1 MTRLECDGETFGFQ
15 VAIGFT
21 MGIDPRAHTASPDEA
36 VEFESDVQR
45 VDEMRSRIDSRSSMT
60 VTSAPAKR
68 ARRVLAHGTRA
79 ADAAYWNPAFET
91 MDTSPLRVIEQHLLR
106 RQLAYTA
113 KASAFYAAKWR
124 EAGVDVRRVGRVRLE
139 RLAEL
144 PLTEK
149 AELQAALG
157 GSGAF
162 GSNQA
167 APLDRLIRMQA
178 TGGTTSRPMR
188 MAMTRHDAAVYCE
201 AGARTHWAAG
211 VRPGDV
217 VFECMNYSM
226 YAGGVNDHM
235 TFEALGACV
244 APVGVGQSSRL
255 LSVLGDMP
263 ASGALYSTPSYA
275 LHLAETARAEGLE
288 PRALGLRKGVF
299 SGDAGLEVPGIRSEI
314 EATFG
319 MVARN
324 VYGTSETA
332 PLASECDEV
341 DGLHWMCAGLYLP
354 ELIETETG
362 TSLTFEDGT
371 VGELVITSL
380 DREAHPL
387 IRMRTRDHIRVT
399 TQPCRCGRTGFR
411 FEVLGRADDMFIV
424 RGINVYP
431 LAVGAIVGEFRPTL
445 TGEYQVVLEQRPP
458 VMEAP
463 LLRVELAAALSAA
476 EREALRSRVIDR
488 VRELLVF
495 TPNVVLLDP
504 GAMPRSEMKTR
515 RLVRAYD
522 ERPT

>member
-1 MTRLECDGETFGFQ
+1 MIANP
-15 VAIGFT
+15 VPAA
-21 MGIDPRAHTASPDEA
+21 PRP
-36 VEFESDVQR
+36 
-45 VDEMRSRIDSRSSMT
+45 
-60 VTSAPAKR
+60 
-68 ARRVLAHGTRA
+68 RVLRQGSRP
-79 ADAAYWNPAFET
+79 ADAPYWNPRFET
-91 MDTSPLRVIEQHLLR
+91 VDASELRSIETTLLR

-113 KASAFYAAKWR
+113 NASAFYAAKWL
-124 EAGVDVRRVGRVRLE
+124 EASVDLRRVGRLGVE
-139 RLAEL
+139 ALADL

-149 AELQAALG
+149 SELQAALA
-157 GSGAF
+157 GSEAF

-167 APLDRLIRMQA
+167 GPLDRLIRMQA
-178 TGGTTSRPMR
+178 TGGTTSPPMR
-188 MAMTRHDAAVYCE
+188 MAISRRDAAVYCE

-217 VFECMNYSM
+217 VFECMNYSL

-244 APVGVGQSSRL
+244 APVGVGQSTRL
-255 LSVLGDMP
+255 LSLLGDMAVP
-263 ASGALYSTPSYA
+263 GALYATPSYA
-275 LHLAETARAEGLE
+275 LHLAATARAEGLD

-299 SGDAGLEVPGIRSEI
+299 SGDAGLEVPAIRAEI
-314 EATFG
+314 EAAFG

-332 PLASECDEV
+332 PLASECAEI
-341 DGLHWMCAGLYLP
+341 DGLHWMGAGLYLP

-362 TSLTFEDGT
+362 TPLAFEDGI
-371 VGELVITSL
+371 VGELVITTL

-387 IRMRTRDHIRVT
+387 IRLRTRDHVRVT
-399 TQPCRCGRTGFR
+399 VRPCRCGRTGFR

-431 LAVGAIVGEFRPTL
+431 LAVGAIVGDFRPML
-445 TGEYQVVLEQRPP
+445 TGEYQIVLEERPP
-458 VMEAP
+458 LIEPP
-463 LLRVELAAALSAA
+463 LLRVELTATLSAD
-476 EREALRSRVIDR
+476 ERESLRGRLADR

-504 GAMPRSEMKTR
+504 GEMPRSEMKAQ

-522 ERPT
+522 EHPT